1 MNVSPHEMNELLAF
15 ISSHDISKISDE
27 FIFSEFNYIN
37 HILVSLLGYEVKMEV
52 EDEHTSDTTL
62 VDYKFTFISPY
73 GEETKILTKMSIDK
87 GFNIKDYIT
96 IK

>member
-1 MNVSPHEMNELLAF
+1 MDVSPREMNELLAF

-37 HILVSLLGYEVKMEV
+37 HILELLLGYEVKMEV
-52 EDEHTSDTTL
+52 EDEHISNTTL

-73 GEETKILTKMSIDK
+73 RKKTEILTEMAIDK
-87 GFNIKDYIT
+87 GFNIKNYIT
-96 IK
+96 IE